1 VIPTSCP
8 IDTELSS
15 GDAPRDGAARV
26 EQARELGHIHPA
38 AALFPML
45 PDEDLDALAVDIA
58 VHGQRIPIATW
69 HGQILDG
76 RNRLEACRRAGVEPW
91 VEAADLADDA
101 EAVGFVISSNLKR
114 RHLDESQR
122 AMIGAKLATLSDGV
136 RADRQGASIEAPSA
150 ISQSQA
156 ADLLNVGRASVQRA
170 RTVLDHGVPELAE
183 AVRDGELAVS
193 AAAKIARMP
202 VESQPAALR
211 QKRLPH
217 QAQATGDFEWY
228 TPAEIIK
235 LARDVMGGIDLDPAS
250 SVVANA
256 IVRAERIYTT
266 EDDGLTHAWHGR
278 IWLNPPYA
286 KGLVDRFCASLREE
300 YEAGRVTEA
309 IVLVN
314 NATDTAW
321 YQRLAEVAPAVAF
334 PRGRLRYWRPDR
346 SVVSGSL
353 QGQALIYLGAKPRRF
368 CDVFSAIGDVR
379 VKLDVETCGAEPTAA
394 GQIAEVAT

>member
-15 GDAPRDGAARV
+15 GDAPRDGAPGQVV
-26 EQARELGHIHPA
+26 EYQIHPA

-45 PDEDLDALAVDIA
+45 PDEDLDALAADIA
-58 VHGQRIPIATW
+58 EHGQRIPIALW
-69 HGQILDG
+69 RGEIIDG
-76 RNRLEACRRAGVEPW
+76 RNRLEACRRAGIEPW

-217 QAQATGDFEWY
+217 QAQATGEYEWY
-228 TPAEIIK
+228 SPMEIVD
-235 LARDVMGGIDLDPAS
+235 LARSVMGGIGLDPAS
-250 SVVANA
+250 SNTANA
-256 IVRAERIYTT
+256 KIRADQIYTA
-266 EDDGLTHAWHGR
+266 EDDGLTHPWHGKV
-278 IWLNPPYA
+278 WMNPPYA
-286 KGLVDRFCASLREE
+286 AGIVDKFCAKLRAEVE
-300 YEAGRVTEA
+300 SGRVSDA
-309 IVLVN
+309 VVLVN
-314 NATDTAW
+314 NATETRWFAD
-321 YQRLAEVAPAVAF
+321 LAKVASGVCF
-334 PRGRLRYWRPDR
+334 PTGRVKFWRPGDP
-346 SVVSGSL
+346 GSTPL
-353 QGQALIYLGAKPRRF
+353 QGQAIVYVGDEPSKFAEVFARLGTA
-368 CDVFSAIGDVR
+368 CLVLHGQTADVR
-379 VKLDVETCGAEPTAA
+379 P
-394 GQIAEVAT
+394 